1 MKIKYDMNVMKYMS
15 LFDSI
20 TRAGLK
26 DCIIDHAIIF
36 VVNEGEIAKAIGK
49 GGINVKKLEKAT
61 NKKVKIVEY
70 NTDIVTFIKN
80 LVYPLK
86 VKEVI
91 QDDDV
96 VTMVPPDSKT
106 RGMLIG
112 RGAMHLR
119 SYETVIKRYFPL
131 KELKVA

>member
-1 MKIKYDMNVMKYMS
+1 MKIKYDQTIMKYMS

-26 DCIIDHAIIF
+26 DCIIDHAVIF
-36 VVNEGEIAKAIGK
+36 VVNQGEIAKAIGK
-49 GGINVKKLEKAT
+49 KGTNVRRIEKAI

-70 NTDIVTFIKN
+70 SPDIVSFIKN

-91 QDDDV
+91 QEDDI
-96 VTMVPPDSKT
+96 VTMIPTDSKT

-112 RGAMHLR
+112 RGALHLR
-119 SYETVIKRYFPL
+119 SYETVVKRYFSL
-131 KELKVA
+131 KELKVT

>member
-1 MKIKYDMNVMKYMS
+1 MKIKYDITVMKYMA

-20 TRAGLK
+20 TRASLK
-26 DCIIDHAIIF
+26 DCITDHAIIF
-36 VVNEGEIAKAIGK
+36 IVNTGEIAKAIGK
-49 GGINVKKLEKAT
+49 GGINVKKLEKAM

-80 LVYPLK
+80 LVYPLR

-91 QDDDV
+91 RDDDI
-96 VTMVPPDSKT
+96 VTLIPPDSKT